1 MGRIRTSSGPTFG
14 TGPAAEASWFPA
26 GASSRTRRFPAA
38 MDEFPAFGA
47 QRAGIPNRPP
57 RVGFP
62 DDEVAVL
69 QSLEAIGEEVGG
81 NAFWA

>member
-1 MGRIRTSSGPTFG
+1 
-14 TGPAAEASWFPA
+14 
-26 GASSRTRRFPAA
+26 
-38 MDEFPAFGA
+38 MDEFPALGA

-57 RVGFP
+57 LVGFP

-69 QSLEAIGEEVGG
+69 QSLEAIGEDIGG